1 MSVPTF
7 SIKIITLVYSSDP
20 KHIPHLF
27 PIPFQREGM
36 ELSGCTDN
44 YSRNGNISYIHGLE
58 ASDGTER
65 SSSGWSTLRV
75 RDLET
80 CVRAR
85 STTGDKSSWRE
96 RL

>member
-58 ASDGTER
+58 ASDGR
-65 SSSGWSTLRV
+65 GSRNGKIVFRLVHAPST
-75 RDLET
+75 
-80 CVRAR
+80 
-85 STTGDKSSWRE
+85 
-96 RL
+96 